1 MNKKS
6 GFWLALNLVAI
17 LSFIL
22 TACGTTVSA
31 TAPTSLPT
39 SKPSVVPSK
48 TSAALQPT
56 PQVSPSTT
64 ASSKLKVFS
73 WWTTGND
80 LNGLDKLFG
89 LYKVGNPTVSIVSG
103 AESSVA
109 SIQASQIQVSN
120 TPDVFQVQIG
130 RALIDPWV
138 IPGKV
143 QKLDDLYTS
152 QHWDQVFPQGLLDIL
167 NYEGHYYS
175 VPVDIQRTNLQW
187 YNTNT
192 FQRLGILRAP
202 ITFTDW
208 LSMAAVC
215 KKANIPAL
223 AIGNA
228 DQWELTDLFETVL
241 IGNLGAQGYNSLWTG
256 GISWYDPKV
265 TAALNIFK
273 IMMSSANPDYAKLT
287 WQQAEQMVIDGKAC
301 TTITGDWV
309 NLYNKGVN
317 FTSAGWAA
325 APNNAGVFDISA
337 DTFALPVGSTNLTNA
352 KNWLSMVGSQE
363 GQVSLNPLKGSS
375 CARTDCDPK
384 VFDTYQQSAISN
396 WKKDA
401 IVPSLSQGAAVNQAW
416 LQEINTTLATL
427 IANQNL
433 VVAQANLAA
442 ECKNE
447 GVCK

>member
-1 MNKKS
+1 MYKKS
-6 GFWLALNLVAI
+6 GFWLALNLIAI
-17 LSFIL
+17 LSFVL
-22 TACGTTVSA
+22 TACGTTASA
-31 TAPTSLPT
+31 AEPTTLPISRPTA
-39 SKPSVVPSK
+39 VPSQ
-48 TSAALQPT
+48 TTAALQPS
-56 PQVSPSTT
+56 PQVSPS
-64 ASSKLKVFS
+64 AAASKLKVFS

-80 LNGLDKLFG
+80 LNGLYKLVG
-89 LYKVGNPTVSIVSG
+89 LYKVGNPNVSIVSG

-109 SIQASQIQVSN
+109 SSQASQIQVSDA
-120 TPDVFQVQIG
+120 PVVFQVQIG
-130 RALIDPWV
+130 RALVDPWV

-143 QKLDDLYTS
+143 QQLDDLYAS
-152 QHWDQVFPQGLLDIL
+152 QHWDQAFPKDLLDIL

-187 YNTNT
+187 YNTDT
-192 FQRLGILRAP
+192 FQKLGILRAP
-202 ITFTDW
+202 VTFADW
-208 LSMAAVC
+208 LSMASVC

-241 IGNLGAQGYNSLWTG
+241 IGNLGSQGYKSLWTG

-273 IMMSSANPDYAKLT
+273 TMMGSANPNYAGLT

-317 FTSAGWAA
+317 FTSAGWAP
-325 APNNAGVFDISA
+325 APNNAGVYDVSA
-337 DTFALPVGSTNLTNA
+337 DTFALPVGAANPTNA
-352 KNWLSMVGSQE
+352 KNWLAMIGGQE
-363 GQVSLNPLKGSS
+363 AQVSLNPLRGSI

-401 IVPSLSQGAAVNQAW
+401 IVPSLSQGVAVNQAW
-416 LQEINTTLATL
+416 LQEINTTLDTL
-427 IANQNL
+427 ITNQNM

-442 ECKNE
+442 ECKNA